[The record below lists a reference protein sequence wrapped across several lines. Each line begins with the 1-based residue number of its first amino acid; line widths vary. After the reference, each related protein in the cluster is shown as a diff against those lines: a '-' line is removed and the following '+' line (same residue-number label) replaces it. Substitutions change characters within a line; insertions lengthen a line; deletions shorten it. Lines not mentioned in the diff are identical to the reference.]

1 MEDDKVG
8 LDIVMAGLVPA
19 IHVLVGLYKDVDA
32 RHKLA
37 AGPATAG
44 DSAPAR
50 VNARFAR
57 LAGHDHYRGHFLLGA
72 AVLSDGSA
80 AGGDAGLSRRSILAP
95 ARNFSTSAACA
106 RCAT

>member
-37 AGPATAG
+37 AGPATTC
-44 DSAPAR
+44 R
-50 VNARFAR
+50 TR

-72 AVLSDGSA
+72 AVLSEGSA
-80 AGGDAGLSRRSILAP
+80 AGGDAGLSRRSILAL